1 MNATLI
7 DARAAASRLGVS
19 RATLYAYVSRGRL
32 SARPHPTDP
41 RARLYLAE
49 EVEALSRSKHLRHR
63 PQEVAGTAL
72 NWGMPAIETTISAI
86 EDGSF
91 YYRGADAV
99 ALAETEDLEGIAALL
114 WQADTLHEAEFDPQ
128 SVPGWIE
135 TAARLKSASGL
146 ERAMAL
152 MPLAATGEPV
162 GQTRTS
168 LGAQAGWLVSALTE
182 AAAPDRKVGLS
193 IHERLARS
201 WKAKGDYDVL
211 RRALV
216 LVADHEMN
224 ASTFATRVTASTGA
238 KLSACLIA
246 GMTALSGPLHG
257 GATARVAALI
267 NEAEAMGPDEAVQ
280 SRLSR
285 GDALPGFGHRLYPH
299 GDPRAT
305 ALLDYIGEPLITG
318 VIAAADRD
326 AGLLPT
332 IDVALVGIERALGL
346 PAGAAFDIF
355 LIGRSVGWLAHAME
369 QRLTG
374 QLIRPRS
381 RYVGALPAGY

>member
-1 MNATLI
+1 MNTTLI

-49 EVEALSRSKHLRHR
+49 EVEALSRGRHLRHR
-63 PQEVAGTAL
+63 PQEVAGATL

-91 YYRGADAV
+91 FYRGADAV

-114 WQADTLHEAEFDPQ
+114 WQADTLHDAEFDPQ
-128 SVPGWIE
+128 AVPGWIE

-152 MPLAATGEPV
+152 MPLAAAREPI

-168 LGAQAGWLVSALTE
+168 LGVQAGWLVSALTH
-182 AAAPDRKVGLS
+182 AVAPDRKVGLS
-193 IHERLARS
+193 IHERLAKS
-201 WKAKGDYDVL
+201 WKSQEGADLL

-216 LVADHEMN
+216 LIADHEMN
-224 ASTFATRVTASTGA
+224 ASTFAARVTASTGA
-238 KLSACLIA
+238 RLSACLIA

-257 GATARVAALI
+257 GATARVAALMR
-267 NEAEAMGPDEAVQ
+267 EAETLGAAQAVHQ
-280 SRLSR
+280 RLLR
-285 GDALPGFGHRLYPH
+285 GDPLPGFGHRLYPH

-305 ALLDYIGEPLITG
+305 ALLPHIHDKLLAEVNET
-318 VIAAADRD
+318 AERD

-332 IDVALVGIERALGL
+332 VDVALVGVERALDL
-346 PAGAAFDIF
+346 PAGSAFDIF
-355 LIGRSVGWLAHAME
+355 LLGRSVGWLAHAIE

-374 QLIRPRS
+374 SLIRPRS
-381 RYVGALPAGY
+381 RYVGP